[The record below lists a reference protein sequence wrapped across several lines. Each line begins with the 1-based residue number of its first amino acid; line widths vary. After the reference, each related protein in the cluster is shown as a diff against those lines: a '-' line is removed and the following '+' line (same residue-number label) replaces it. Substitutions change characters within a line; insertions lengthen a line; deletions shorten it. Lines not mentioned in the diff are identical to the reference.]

1 MPENYYLDKK
11 DNIYKKCYE
20 RCKTCSEKGNETI
33 NNCYECINGF
43 TFLND
48 SFVELNNCYD
58 ICQYYYNN
66 MKNQY
71 SLLRILPLKF
81 T

>member
-11 DNIYKKCYE
+11 DNIYKKCCE

-58 ICQYYYNN
+58 ICQYY
-66 MKNQY
+66 
-71 SLLRILPLKF
+71 
-81 T
+81 